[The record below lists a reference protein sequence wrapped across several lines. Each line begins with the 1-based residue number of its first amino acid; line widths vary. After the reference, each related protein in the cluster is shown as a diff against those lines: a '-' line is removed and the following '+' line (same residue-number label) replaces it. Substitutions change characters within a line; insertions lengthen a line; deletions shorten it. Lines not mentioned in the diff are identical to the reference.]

1 MDPFEAAATG
11 PHSLLLRSLITLGIG
26 LLVGLER
33 EYAKRV
39 VDREEQFA
47 GVRTYPLIAMLG
59 FISALL
65 GDLYGPSFLVV
76 GFAGI
81 IILVGATYVMMA
93 KASSYGITTE
103 LAGIIVFL
111 LGALVFDG
119 YILLATTIAV
129 LVVSLLTL
137 KVRLHTF
144 IATLSPGDIRA
155 FIQFTIISALVLP
168 FLPRGGFGPGGVW
181 DLHEIWT
188 MVILVTGISLA
199 GYLLAKLLGSRK
211 GTLLEG
217 LVGGLVSSTAVALSL
232 SRRSVTGTVAANQLA
247 AVGIVASTAVLY
259 PRLLLETWVLDRS
272 LAMHLIPPIIAI
284 TVTAL
289 LAAFQLWRRIGHK
302 QEDPSELQ
310 LTNPL
315 NFAVA
320 LQFAGV
326 YMAVQ
331 WLLMLATTHF
341 PEQGIFVGSL
351 LFGALDMDA
360 ITLSIARQ
368 DALSGAER
376 GTAILLAT
384 ISNTVMKYLFV
395 LFFGDRSLRSTVG
408 FGFGAIL
415 VVTILA
421 MLLW

>member
-65 GDLYGPSFLVV
+65 GDLYGPSLLVV

-155 FIQFTIISALVLP
+155 FIQFTIICALVLP

>member
-168 FLPRGGFGPGGVW
+168 FLPRGGFGPSGVW